1 MANVTVV
8 LGSQWG
14 DEGKG
19 KLVDILSSKVQLCAR
34 AQGGNNAGHTIVAE
48 GRTLHYHMI
57 PSGLG
62 LVNET
67 CMNLIGSGTVIH
79 IPGFL
84 KVLDDLKQH
93 GVKTDGRLFISDRAH
108 VVLDLHQRVDGLEER
123 ELSGE
128 KIGTTGKG
136 IGPTYS
142 TKMTRSGIRIADIF
156 DAALFETKI
165 RRLANGFKK
174 RYGDLLEYDVEPEIE
189 AFKTYREIMAPFVID
204 QIPFLQ
210 SVKDSGANI
219 LVEGANA
226 IMLDIDHGTYPYVT
240 SSNTGLGGILTG
252 LTLGW
257 RSLRDVIGVVKA
269 YTTRV
274 GGGPFPTEQ
283 LNPIGEKLQDVGR
296 EWGVTTGRKRR
307 TGWFDAV
314 VVAYSHQVNDYTAL
328 NLTKLDVLDDFD
340 ELKVAVAYK
349 YEGETLASF
358 PASLEILEKVEV
370 VYETLPGWKSSTSGA
385 TKWEQ
390 LPENAQKYIE
400 FIETF
405 LGHGL
410 KIKYIG
416 TGPDREHMIVR

>member
-1 MANVTVV
+1 
-8 LGSQWG
+8 
-14 DEGKG
+14 
-19 KLVDILSSKVQLCAR
+19 
-34 AQGGNNAGHTIVAE
+34 
-48 GRTLHYHMI
+48 
-57 PSGLG
+57 
-62 LVNET
+62 
-67 CMNLIGSGTVIH
+67 
-79 IPGFL
+79 
-84 KVLDDLKQH
+84 
-93 GVKTDGRLFISDRAH
+93 
-108 VVLDLHQRVDGLEER
+108 
-123 ELSGE
+123 
-128 KIGTTGKG
+128 
-136 IGPTYS
+136 
-142 TKMTRSGIRIADIF
+142 MTRSGIRMAEIF
-156 DAALFETKI
+156 DAEIFEAKV

-174 RYGDLLEYDVEPEIE
+174 RYGDLLQNYDVEAEIE
-189 AFKTYREIMAPFVID
+189 AFKEYRTIMAPFVID
-204 QIPFLQ
+204 QIPFLE
-210 SVKDSGANI
+210 SVKASKAKI

-257 RSLRDVIGVVKA
+257 RSIREVIGVVKA

-283 LNPIGEKLQDVGR
+283 LNADGEKLQDVGR

-314 VVAYSHQVNDYTAL
+314 VVAYSHQVNDYTSL

-349 YEGETLASF
+349 YNGEKLASF
-358 PASLEILEKVEV
+358 PADLDVLSKVEV
-370 VYETLPGWKSSTSGA
+370 VYETLPGWKSSTSGC

-390 LPENAQKYIE
+390 LPENAQKYIQ
-400 FIETF
+400 FIEDF

-416 TGPDREHMIVR
+416 TGPDRSHMIVRD

>member
-1 MANVTVV
+1 MASLLTH
-8 LGSQWG
+8 L
-14 DEGKG
+14 
-19 KLVDILSSKVQLCAR
+19 
-34 AQGGNNAGHTIVAE
+34 T
-48 GRTLHYHMI
+48 
-57 PSGLG
+57 
-62 LVNET
+62 
-67 CMNLIGSGTVIH
+67 
-79 IPGFL
+79 
-84 KVLDDLKQH
+84 
-93 GVKTDGRLFISDRAH
+93 
-108 VVLDLHQRVDGLEER
+108 
-123 ELSGE
+123 
-128 KIGTTGKG
+128 G

-142 TKMTRSGIRIADIF
+142 TKMTRSGIRMAEIF
-156 DAALFETKI
+156 DAQIFEQKI
-165 RRLANGFKK
+165 RRIAHGFKK
-174 RYGDLLEYDVEPEIE
+174 RYGDLLEYDVEAEIE
-189 AFKTYREIMAPFVID
+189 AFKSHREIMAPFVID

-210 SVKDSGANI
+210 SVKESGAEI

-257 RSLRDVIGVVKA
+257 RSIRDVIGVVKA

-283 LNPIGEKLQDVGR
+283 LNAEGEKLQDVGR

-349 YEGETLASF
+349 YNGETLASF
-358 PASLEILEKVEV
+358 PADLDVLSKVEV

-390 LPENAQKYIE
+390 LPANAQKYIQ
-400 FIETF
+400 FIENF

-416 TGPDREHMIVR
+416 TGPDRSHMIVRD

>member
-1 MANVTVV
+1 
-8 LGSQWG
+8 
-14 DEGKG
+14 
-19 KLVDILSSKVQLCAR
+19 
-34 AQGGNNAGHTIVAE
+34 
-48 GRTLHYHMI
+48 
-57 PSGLG
+57 
-62 LVNET
+62 
-67 CMNLIGSGTVIH
+67 
-79 IPGFL
+79 
-84 KVLDDLKQH
+84 
-93 GVKTDGRLFISDRAH
+93 
-108 VVLDLHQRVDGLEER
+108 
-123 ELSGE
+123 
-128 KIGTTGKG
+128 
-136 IGPTYS
+136 
-142 TKMTRSGIRIADIF
+142 MTRSGIRVHEIF
-156 DAALFETKI
+156 QEELFERKV
-165 RRLANGFKK
+165 RQLANGLKK
-174 RYGDLLEYDVEPEIE
+174 RYGDLLDYDVEAELA
-189 AFKTYREIMAPFVID
+189 AFKGYRARLAPFVID

-210 SVKDSGANI
+210 SAKEQKSEI

-283 LNPIGEKLQDVGR
+283 LNEVGEKLQDVGR

-349 YEGETLASF
+349 YNGETLASF
-358 PASLEILEKVEV
+358 PADLEVLDKVEV
-370 VYETLPGWKSSTSGA
+370 VYETLPGWKSKTSGC
-385 TKWEQ
+385 TKWEE
-390 LPENAQKYIE
+390 LPENARKYVQ
-400 FIETF
+400 FIEDF

>member
-19 KLVDILSSKVQLCAR
+19 KLVDILSSKAQICAR

-48 GRTLHYHMI
+48 GKTLHYHMI

-62 LVNET
+62 LINQKCV
-67 CMNLIGSGTVIH
+67 NLIGSGTVVH
-79 IPGFL
+79 IPAFFQELEAL
-84 KVLDDLKQH
+84 KAH
-93 GVKTDGRLFISDRAH
+93 GVMVDDRLFISDRAH

-142 TKMTRSGIRIADIF
+142 TKMTRSGIRISEIF
-156 DAALFETKI
+156 DEELFETKL
-165 RRLANGFKK
+165 RRIAAGFKK
-174 RYGDLLEYDVEPEIE
+174 RYGDLLEYDPEAEIA
-189 AFKTYREIMAPFVID
+189 AFKEYRQKLAPFVID
-204 QIPFLQ
+204 QVPFLQ
-210 SVKDSGANI
+210 SAKASNTSI

-257 RSLRDVIGVVKA
+257 RSLKDVIGVVKA

-283 LNPIGEKLQDVGR
+283 LNDVGVKLQEEGR
-296 EWGVTTGRKRR
+296 EWGVTTGRRRR

-314 VVAYSHQVNDYTAL
+314 VVAYSHQVNDYTSL

-349 YEGETLASF
+349 YNGEKLDSF
-358 PASLEILEKVEV
+358 PASLDILEKVEV
-370 VYETLPGWKSSTSGA
+370 VYETLPGWKSSTSGS